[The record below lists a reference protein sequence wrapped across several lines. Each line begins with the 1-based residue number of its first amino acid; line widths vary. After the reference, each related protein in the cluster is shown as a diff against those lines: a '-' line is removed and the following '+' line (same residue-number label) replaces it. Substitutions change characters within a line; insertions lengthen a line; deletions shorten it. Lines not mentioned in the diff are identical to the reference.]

1 MAKRRRR
8 GKQKIVIVGVSVLMT
23 VSLLVG
29 VYFAISFYFSSH
41 FFFRAKINGWRVG
54 GMSLAEAEEKVGE
67 GVEDYLLTVY
77 DRAQLRNC
85 WIVRSQYS
93 G

>member
-77 DRAQLRNC
+77 DRDGEKHHVYEIGRAH
-85 WIVRSQYS
+85 V
-93 G
+93 